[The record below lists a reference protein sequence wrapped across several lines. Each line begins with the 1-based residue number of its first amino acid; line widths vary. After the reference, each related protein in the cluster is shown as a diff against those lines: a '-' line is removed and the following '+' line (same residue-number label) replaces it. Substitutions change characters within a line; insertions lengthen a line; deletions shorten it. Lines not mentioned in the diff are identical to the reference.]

1 MPDTVPQILQK
12 VNTTGPGGP
21 RALDVLAD
29 VVFEDRALFVGRR
42 AEDEA

>member
-1 MPDTVPQILQK
+1 MPDTIPQILKK

-29 VVFEDRALFVGRR
+29 VVLEDLALLVGRR